1 MFLSIENLLKE
12 FIVMNIEIKTILCY
26 PVKDPI
32 PKHKSR
38 EITKKNY
45 INRRILNFILINHI
59 SQGNR
64 L

>member
-38 EITKKNY
+38 EITKKLY
-45 INRRILNFILINHI
+45 QSQDFEFYTYKPHI
-59 SQGNR
+59 TR
-64 L
+64 K